1 VQQNPERPA
10 RHRATTASATQG
22 SVTQASATQGRAT
35 HASATRASVT
45 QASVL
50 QAGARGTRSSE
61 AGIREP
67 LGGALSVLPY
77 LLVLAGVGAGVFVA
91 FQGGRATARGAG
103 IVGTALLIAGLL
115 RLALPPRLA
124 GSLASRSKVI
134 DVLAFLV
141 LGGGVLGLA
150 IWLP

>member
-1 VQQNPERPA
+1 MQQNPERPA
-10 RHRATTASATQG
+10 RHRTHRAITASATQ
-22 SVTQASATQGRAT
+22 ASAAQAN
-35 HASATRASVT
+35 ASPTGT
-45 QASVL
+45 
-50 QAGARGTRSSE
+50 RGTRSAE

-67 LGGALSVLPY
+67 QGGVLSVLPY

-91 FQGGRATARGAG
+91 FQGGRSTARGAG
-103 IVGTALLIAGLL
+103 IAGTALLVAGLL

-124 GSLASRSKVI
+124 GSLASRSKAT
-134 DVLAFLV
+134 DVLAFLL

>member
-1 VQQNPERPA
+1 MQQNPERPA
-10 RHRATTASATQG
+10 RHRTHRATTAN
-22 SVTQASATQGRAT
+22 
-35 HASATRASVT
+35 ATRST
-45 QASVL
+45 
-50 QAGARGTRSSE
+50 E

-67 LGGALSVLPY
+67 QGALSVLPY

-91 FQGGRATARGAG
+91 FQGGRSTARGAG
-103 IVGTALLIAGLL
+103 IAGTALLVAGLL

-124 GSLASRSKVI
+124 GSLASRSKAT
-134 DVLAFLV
+134 DVLAFLL